1 MISSLLTMNQS
12 WKDSLLLLRD
22 LSQDIHCQ
30 LGDIDKVKNT
40 EAAEIAKERNL
51 YRSGLKHLQVVLYL
65 LWNF

>member
-40 EAAEIAKERNL
+40 EVAEIAKECQLIPVWN
-51 YRSGLKHLQVVLYL
+51 KVLYL
-65 LWNF
+65 L